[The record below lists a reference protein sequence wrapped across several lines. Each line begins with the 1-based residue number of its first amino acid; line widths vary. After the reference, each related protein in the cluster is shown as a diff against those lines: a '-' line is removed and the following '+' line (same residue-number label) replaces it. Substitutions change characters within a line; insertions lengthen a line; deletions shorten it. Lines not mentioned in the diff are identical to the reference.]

1 MKSNSHRNV
10 QKKIVKAVG
19 VTTAIAVLVPAVSMG
34 EGVPKAK
41 AAATEGTAT
50 KSESVYVNVD
60 ATGKT
65 EKETVSDWLHDS
77 TSGAVV
83 VDRSDLEN
91 IANVKGNEK
100 PQISGNT
107 VTWNLSGSDLYYQGK
122 TEKQTPVSMTLAYYL
137 DGKPVSP
144 SDLAGKSG
152 KFELKITFQNHD
164 GHLVSIG
171 GQNRTVYTPFACV
184 AAFNLPAKYFSN
196 VTTNFGKVVSD
207 GSNQAVSF
215 IGFPGLKESF
225 GMLDLSS
232 LNLPDELDVTADVKD
247 FTLGPV
253 MMIATPVPDM
263 DSLKNTSN
271 LSDLS
276 GKLTQLIN
284 AGLELKDATGTLNAG
299 EQAFAGGVGQLFEG
313 ITTAGS
319 SFDQIVA
326 GADTLNGS
334 VNGSGNGISQLIS
347 GTQSVASGAG
357 QVSGGLGELLGLFQT
372 TPSGN
377 TTLKDGLDGVTG
389 GAEQLDN
396 GLGQL
401 ATQLGQ
407 INLSS
412 FSTQSAALQ
421 KGVGDY
427 TGMVPQ
433 VVYNMVKSDQQTM
446 QQAIQGALT
455 QALSNSLKQQGYT
468 DAQIQAAVAGQAG
481 TLSQEASGAAQAAV
495 ASEIAQMKSGA
506 DTALQAFASG
516 GFQDTTKLQTAVGY
530 MNLYDIL
537 NASANTSSE
546 SQFESVMNSALTVT
560 PSSLLYTYDVSG
572 FPTAV
577 QSAVKQAMA
586 SNVVSGGTYLK
597 SSVQSGMSSLSTQ
610 LAQFPQLIQG
620 VGQLKS
626 GADKLLTGTQQL
638 DAQTVA
644 GGTLHDSV
652 AALATGA
659 QQLSTGAQTLA
670 SGASGLTSLQ
680 NGIGSLTNAL
690 GQFRTGLAT
699 IQSGSSTLNSS
710 AKQLTDGTAALQN
723 GMGQFWD
730 QGLSP
735 LQSLDTDKMSQ
746 ALSVKDEMIQFADQ
760 YTSFTGTG
768 DGISSSV
775 KFIVKT
781 DEIKPAV
788 QSTAG
793 TAGTAAKSRS
803 VWQKIA
809 NWFQNLFRAN

>member
-357 QVSGGLGELLGLFQT
+357 QVSGGLGELMEQFQNSNSELR
-372 TPSGN
+372 SGTSALSEN
-377 TTLKDGLDGVTG
+377 LATLYAGLDSLSQQITASQKDTSTQESMTKGLDQLSSGIMTYTQYANSMLLSLAQTLLGVTSSANSTSAVLQSIKSQADLAVLQYTLYAMPG
-389 GAEQLDN
+389 SGKSSDEISSVKGMADGAV
-396 GLGQL
+396 
-401 ATQLGQ
+401 
-407 INLSS
+407 S
-412 FSTQSAALQ
+412 
-421 KGVGDY
+421 
-427 TGMVPQ
+427 
-433 VVYNMVKSDQQTM
+433 
-446 QQAIQGALT
+446 
-455 QALSNSLKQQGYT
+455 
-468 DAQIQAAVAGQAG
+468 
-481 TLSQEASGAAQAAV
+481 
-495 ASEIAQMKSGA
+495 
-506 DTALQAFASG
+506 
-516 GFQDTTKLQTAVGY
+516 
-530 MNLYDIL
+530 LYDIL
-537 NASANTSSE
+537 YTVANDSALQTAASTPDAQKSQLTEFVNSFKQAYQFDISNTSV
-546 SQFESVMNSALTVT
+546 QAYLKSAGL
-560 PSSLLYTYDVSG
+560 DD
-572 FPTAV
+572 AAH
-577 QSAVKQAMA
+577 QAAVKTLADQNVNTLNGE
-586 SNVVSGGTYLK
+586 NVVSTGAGLSQTIVSGLQTNLNSIMKNLNNQTSSMLGYVNQMRDGAQKLSGGA
-597 SSVQSGMSSLSTQ
+597 SSLN
-610 LAQFPQLIQG
+610 AQVSPN
-620 VGQLKS
+620 
-626 GADKLLTGTQQL
+626 
-638 DAQTVA
+638 
-644 GGTLHDSV
+644 GTLYDSV
-652 AALATGA
+652 AALAAGA

-710 AKQLTDGTAALQN
+710 AKQLTDGTAALQS

-746 ALSVKDEMIQFADQ
+746 ALSVKDEMIQLADQ
-760 YTSFTGTG
+760 YTSFAGTG

-793 TAGTAAKSRS
+793 TAGTATKSRS

-809 NWFQNLFRAN
+809 DWFQNLFRAN